1 MSSVNPDLTAEAR
14 IRDVALD
21 MFPEQGFAGTTVRA
35 VANAAGVS
43 PGLVIHH
50 YGSKE
55 GLRSACDRHVVAQI
69 RELKEG
75 AIREGKLDDSATMA
89 GAFQIA
95 GPLMKYLGWSL
106 SDGSRAA
113 SELFEEMARES
124 ARLFRLG
131 EEAGAIE
138 PSADPLARSAVLLSF
153 QLGSLLLSDHVA
165 DVLGV
170 DPLSMEAVMR
180 TSRAS
185 MEIFSGAI
193 FAPGQAESI
202 IAALDEAIAN
212 TRKENSDD

>member
-1 MSSVNPDLTAEAR
+1 
-14 IRDVALD
+14 
-21 MFPEQGFAGTTVRA
+21 MFPERGFAGTTVRA
-35 VANAAGVS
+35 IASVAEVS

-69 RELKEG
+69 RELKEE
-75 AIREGKLDDSATMA
+75 AIRDDKLDDSATMA

-106 SDGSRAA
+106 SDGSEAA
-113 SELFEEMARES
+113 ADLFEEMARES

-131 EEAGAIE
+131 EEAGAIV

-153 QLGSLLLSDHVA
+153 QLGSLLLSEHVGK
-165 DVLGV
+165 VLGV

-185 MEIFSGAI
+185 MEIFSGAM

-212 TRKENSDD
+212 TRKEISDD